1 MKCKY
6 LFLRN
11 LFEIFFR
18 LQKRRQSKTKRRINT
33 FKTGLFLMDKKYEIH
48 NKTYSDLSK
57 AQGKYK
63 HMLKQKDHANIK
75 RSIFKS

>member
-6 LFLRN
+6 LFSRN

-18 LQKRRQSKTKRRINT
+18 LQKRRQYQTKRRINT
-33 FKTGLFLMDKKYEIH
+33 FKTGLFLIDKKYEIH
-48 NKTYSDLSK
+48 DKTYSDLSK
-57 AQGKYK
+57 TQGKYK
-63 HMLKQKDHANIK
+63 HMLKQDDHAYIK

>member
-1 MKCKY
+1 
-6 LFLRN
+6 
-11 LFEIFFR
+11 
-18 LQKRRQSKTKRRINT
+18 
-33 FKTGLFLMDKKYEIH
+33 MDKKYEIH

-75 RSIFKS
+75 RSIFKSWAIFF